1 MSKHSKLTNLVLSAV
16 TSKRRTPPVGVALTI
31 ALPHE
36 AAVKYAT
43 EISEQLIATAQKIA
57 SEQQPAIATEPATEP
72 TDLTALVQT
81 TGDQPAQINVQE

>member
-36 AAVKYAT
+36 DAVKYAT
-43 EISEQLIATAQKIA
+43 EISEQLIAAAQKIA
-57 SEQQPAIATEPATEP
+57 SEQQPEPATATEPD
-72 TDLTALVQT
+72 DLTVLVQT
-81 TGDQPAQINVQE
+81 TGDHVQE